1 MNIRSQA
8 TRCLAVA
15 MTVTSLLGSQV
26 VLPAAQIASSPRVI
40 DVSLTDSGSLS
51 GTVIDSKGQVRART
65 LVEVRRGRIMLART
79 LTDQAGRYSIKNLP
93 GGLYQVRVDGTETLI
108 RAWAV
113 GTAPPSVAGQLQ
125 VVADSPIVRGQEE
138 DAPPTD
144 VPSDVPSN
152 GGLFGGEGMSTTLG
166 AALIVGGVIGAILII
181 DELDDDDDSP
191 PASP

>member
-1 MNIRSQA
+1 MNIRSQT

-26 VLPAAQIASSPRVI
+26 VLPAAQMASSPRVI

-181 DELDDDDDSP
+181 DELDDDDSP

>member
-15 MTVTSLLGSQV
+15 MTATSLLGSQV
-26 VLPAAQIASSPRVI
+26 VLPAAQMASSPRVI

-181 DELDDDDDSP
+181 DELDDDDS

>member
-1 MNIRSQA
+1 MNIRSQI

-15 MTVTSLLGSQV
+15 MTVTCLLGSQV
-26 VLPAAQIASSPRVI
+26 LLPAAQIASSPRVI

-51 GTVIDSKGQVRART
+51 GTVIDSKGQVRAKT
-65 LVEVRRGRIMLART
+65 LVEVRRGRIVVART
-79 LTDQAGRYSIKNLP
+79 LTDQSGRYSINNLP

-125 VVADSPIVRGQEE
+125 VVADSLIVRGQDK

-144 VPSDVPSN
+144 VASD
-152 GGLFGGEGMSTTLG
+152 GGLFGGAGMSTTLG

-181 DELDDDDDSP
+181 DELDDDDDDSP

>member
-1 MNIRSQA
+1 MNIRSQT

-15 MTVTSLLGSQV
+15 MTVTCLLGSQV
-26 VLPAAQIASSPRVI
+26 LLPAAQIASSPRVI

-51 GTVIDSKGQVRART
+51 GTVIDSKGQVRAKT
-65 LVEVRRGRIMLART
+65 LVEVRRGRIVVART
-79 LTDQAGRYSIKNLP
+79 LTDQSGRYSINNLP

-125 VVADSPIVRGQEE
+125 VVADSLIVRGQDK

-144 VPSDVPSN
+144 VASD
-152 GGLFGGEGMSTTLG
+152 GGLFGGAGMSTTLG

-181 DELDDDDDSP
+181 DELDDDDDDSP

>member
-1 MNIRSQA
+1 MNIRSQT

-15 MTVTSLLGSQV
+15 MTVTCLLGSQV
-26 VLPAAQIASSPRVI
+26 VLPAAQIASFPRAI

-65 LVEVRRGRIMLART
+65 LVEVRRGRIVVART
-79 LTDQAGRYSIKNLP
+79 LTDQAGRYSINNLP
-93 GGLYQVRVDGTETLI
+93 GGLYQVCVDGTETLI

-125 VVADSPIVRGQEE
+125 VVADSPIVRGQDQ

-144 VPSDVPSN
+144 VASD
-152 GGLFGGEGMSTTLG
+152 GGLFGGEGMSTTLS

-181 DELDDDDDSP
+181 DELDDDDDDSP

>member
-1 MNIRSQA
+1 MNIRSQT

-15 MTVTSLLGSQV
+15 MTVTCLLGSQV
-26 VLPAAQIASSPRVI
+26 VLPAAQIASFPRAI

-65 LVEVRRGRIMLART
+65 LVEVRRGRIVVARA
-79 LTDQAGRYSIKNLP
+79 LTDQAGRYSINNLP
-93 GGLYQVRVDGTETLI
+93 GGLYQVCVDGTETLI

-125 VVADSPIVRGQEE
+125 VVADSPIVRGQDQ

-144 VPSDVPSN
+144 
-152 GGLFGGEGMSTTLG
+152 GGLFGGGGMSPTLS

-181 DELDDDDDSP
+181 DELDADDDSP

>member
-15 MTVTSLLGSQV
+15 MTATSLLGSQV
-26 VLPAAQIASSPRVI
+26 VLPAAQMASSPRVI

-144 VPSDVPSN
+144 VPSDVPSD

-181 DELDDDDDSP
+181 DELDDDDS

>member
-1 MNIRSQA
+1 MNIRSQT

-65 LVEVRRGRIMLART
+65 LVEVRRGRIVVART

-125 VVADSPIVRGQEE
+125 VVADSPIVRGQDP
-138 DAPPTD
+138 DAPPTE
-144 VPSDVPSN
+144 VASD

>member
-1 MNIRSQA
+1 MNIRSQT

-15 MTVTSLLGSQV
+15 MTVTCLLGSQV

-51 GTVIDSKGQVRART
+51 GTVIDSKGQVRAKT
-65 LVEVRRGRIMLART
+65 LVEVRRGRIVVARA
-79 LTDQAGRYSIKNLP
+79 LTDQAGRYSINNLP

-125 VVADSPIVRGQEE
+125 VVADSLIVRGQDK

-144 VPSDVPSN
+144 VASD
-152 GGLFGGEGMSTTLG
+152 GGLFGGAGMSTTLG

-181 DELDDDDDSP
+181 DELDDDDDDSP

>member
-1 MNIRSQA
+1 MNIRSQT

-15 MTVTSLLGSQV
+15 MTVTCLLGSQV
-26 VLPAAQIASSPRVI
+26 VLPAAQIASFPRAI

-65 LVEVRRGRIMLART
+65 LVEVRRGRIVVART
-79 LTDQAGRYSIKNLP
+79 LTDQAGRYSINNLP

-113 GTAPPSVAGQLQ
+113 GTAPPNVAGQLQ
-125 VVADSPIVRGQEE
+125 VVAESPIVRGQ
-138 DAPPTD
+138 DQGAPPTD
-144 VPSDVPSN
+144 
-152 GGLFGGEGMSTTLG
+152 GGLFGGGGMSPTLS

-181 DELDDDDDSP
+181 DELDDDDDDDSP